1 MNQICVF
8 CGSNPGAD
16 PEYIQATREL
26 GRVLAARHLTLI
38 YGGARVGMMGEL
50 ANSVLEAGG
59 QVIGVI
65 PQSLADKV
73 AHTGLSDLRIV
84 NSMHER
90 KALMAELADGFVVLP
105 GGFGTLEEFFEV
117 LTWSQL
123 GLHHKPCGLLN
134 VNQYYQR
141 LAEFLDYAVTRQ
153 FIKAEHRDMLLIDDD
168 PGKLLDKF
176 DDYQPPL
183 VDKWA
188 A

>member
-1 MNQICVF
+1 
-8 CGSNPGAD
+8 
-16 PEYIQATREL
+16 
-26 GRVLAARHLTLI
+26 
-38 YGGARVGMMGEL
+38 MMGEL
-50 ANSVLEAGG
+50 ANSALKAGG

-73 AHTGLSDLRIV
+73 THTGLSDLRIV

-123 GLHHKPCGLLN
+123 GMHHKPCGLLN
-134 VNQYYQR
+134 VSHYYQR
-141 LAEFLDYAVTRQ
+141 LAEFLDYAVTQ
-153 FIKAEHRDMLLIDDD
+153 HFIKVEHRAMLLMDDD

-176 DDYQPPL
+176 DDYQPPM